1 MKKPPS
7 SKKASTLSK
16 ARPPVE
22 PVANRLAERRA
33 KQGLSQA
40 ELAKLAG
47 ITRQAVYAIEA
58 NHYLPSTQISLQLA
72 DVLICA
78 VEDLFSLQEREV
90 VVDAELI
97 GGLMA
102 QSMPMRVKLS
112 KVGTRM
118 LARPMAELGDILNFV
133 MPADGVILEDPKNSS
148 RKKNAHVAV
157 KLLHARE
164 VIEQSIMIA
173 GCDPALFLAGEHVR
187 KINALS
193 GVTNWTMGSAN
204 ALSALQRGEV
214 HMAGLHLVDMKSGE
228 SNIPYLRRH
237 ARNRDLVGVHFAS
250 WVQGLLIQSGNPK
263 RIRTVQD
270 LIKPGVRL
278 INREVGAGARFFLD
292 ALLEKVGMTGEHVK
306 GYQHEARSHLEV
318 ARHIR
323 DGMADVG
330 VGVETAAHYFGL
342 DFIPLREERYDL
354 IMRTDFLNTHPMAT
368 KFLDAVVSQPF
379 RREIEALGGY
389 NLNEVGK
396 MLEW

>member
-1 MKKPPS
+1 M
-7 SKKASTLSK
+7 T
-16 ARPPVE
+16 
-22 PVANRLAERRA
+22 
-33 KQGLSQA
+33 
-40 ELAKLAG
+40 
-47 ITRQAVYAIEA
+47 
-58 NHYLPSTQISLQLA
+58 
-72 DVLICA
+72 
-78 VEDLFSLQEREV
+78 
-90 VVDAELI
+90 
-97 GGLMA
+97 
-102 QSMPMRVKLS
+102 
-112 KVGTRM
+112 
-118 LARPMAELGDILNFV
+118 
-133 MPADGVILEDPKNSS
+133 
-148 RKKNAHVAV
+148 
-157 KLLHARE
+157 
-164 VIEQSIMIA
+164 IA

-214 HMAGLHLVDMKSGE
+214 HMAGLHLVDMKSGQ
-228 SNIPYLRRH
+228 SNIPYLKRH

-250 WVQGLLIQSGNPK
+250 WVQGLLIQSGNSK

-292 ALLEKVGMTGEHVK
+292 ALLEKAGMTGETIK
-306 GYQHEARSHLEV
+306 GYEHEVMSHLEV

-330 VGVETAAHYFGL
+330 IGVETAAHYFGL

-354 IMRTDFLNTHPMAT
+354 IMRSDFLNTHPMAS

-389 NLNEVGK
+389 NLHEVGK
-396 MLEW
+396 ILEW